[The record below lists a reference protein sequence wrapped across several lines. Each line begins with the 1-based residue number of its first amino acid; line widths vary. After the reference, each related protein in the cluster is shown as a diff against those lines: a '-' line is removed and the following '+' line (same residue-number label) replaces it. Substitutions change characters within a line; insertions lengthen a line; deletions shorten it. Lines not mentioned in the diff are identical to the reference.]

1 MDQSE
6 GHAIIRATTEDAM
19 RFYEQLSPVDRR
31 RVVLKA
37 VAFSSAMEGM
47 TTTRDNCLA
56 ELRSLERE
64 QTDKV
69 LTEQACP
76 VGR

>member
-1 MDQSE
+1 
-6 GHAIIRATTEDAM
+6 M
-19 RFYEQLSPVDRR
+19 RFYERLSPVDRR

-37 VAFSSAMEGM
+37 VAFSSAMEGT

-64 QTDKV
+64 EAAKV
-69 LTEQACP
+69 LTEQADP
-76 VGR
+76 AGRKAAFLP

>member
-1 MDQSE
+1 
-6 GHAIIRATTEDAM
+6 M
-19 RFYEQLSPVDRR
+19 RFYEKLSPVDRR

-56 ELRSLERE
+56 ELRSLERD
-64 QTDKV
+64 QATRV
-69 LTEQACP
+69 LTEQADP